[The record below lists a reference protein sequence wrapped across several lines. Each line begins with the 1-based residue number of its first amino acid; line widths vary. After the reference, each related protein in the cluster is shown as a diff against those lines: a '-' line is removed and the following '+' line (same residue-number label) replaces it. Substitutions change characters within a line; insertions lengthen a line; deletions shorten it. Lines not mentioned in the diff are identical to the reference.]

1 MRKLFMCLLFV
12 AVCVGAGADSPANPS
27 FIPAEWYQNLSLFF
41 RTNTNPPKIIPVMAS
56 DGYRL
61 PVALEGAVSV
71 TVGSATFTAMPIY
84 SNSAGSAT
92 LGLVDAERRLVVNLG
107 SDTIGLV
114 TELLAIEA
122 EIASSSASSTVDLQ
136 TLQASLSAKIA
147 EHMAQ
152 QATETADILS
162 ILASHTLEVGSV
174 TAKIEE
180 LRAQNATSAI
190 DNLAALATITL
201 DMASLSSDVGRVET
215 ALKPV
220 AAPTETALESTAV
233 ATAITAIAGRIWI
246 NIQNK
251 HATEEVTVGFA
262 NTITPGNH
270 TTIYP
275 GSNVLLP
282 LDATVPVY
290 VVSTTS
296 ASINVIQATR

>member
-41 RTNTNPPKIIPVMAS
+41 RTATNPPKVIPVMAS

-61 PVALEGAVSV
+61 PVAIEGAVSV

-201 DMASLSSDVGRVET
+201 DMASLSSDIGRVET
-215 ALKPV
+215 TLKPISTPTRTEMVSDTVV
-220 AAPTETALESTAV
+220 AAITPT
-233 ATAITAIAGRIWI
+233 AGRIWI
-246 NIQNK
+246 KVQNK
-251 HATEEVTVGFA
+251 SSTEEVTLDFV
-262 NTITPGNH
+262 NTVTPGNGD
-270 TTIYP
+270 TIYP
-275 GSNVLLP
+275 GSHILLP
-282 LDATVPVY
+282 VDASVPIY
-290 VVSTTS
+290 VISSSAAPVS
-296 ASINVIQATR
+296 ILEATR